1 MARETHIARD
11 TEFPS
16 FRLCWTSWPGTAST
30 RSSAWRTADCA
41 GRRYY
46 ERKLTEGK
54 TKKEALRA
62 LKRRISDAMYRQLI
76 GDAKRQWARVGKRGR
91 LLKPA

>member
-1 MARETHIARD
+1 PAHRGRD
-11 TEFPS
+11 PDRS
-16 FRLCWTSWPGTAST
+16 RLC
-30 RSSAWRTADCA
+30 
-41 GRRYY
+41 RRYY

-62 LKRRISDAMYRQLI
+62 SSAASPTPCTASWAPMPSDR
-76 GDAKRQWARVGKRGR
+76 WARVGKRGR